1 MGAVW
6 MAEQTEPVRRLVAL
20 KIIRPDRGG
29 DHFLAR
35 FEAKRHALAPMDHPN
50 IAKVL
55 DAGESPPVATGGLGT
70 PFLAMELVKG
80 IPITKYCDDARLT
93 IRERVELFI
102 PVCRAVQHAHT
113 KGIIHRDLKPSN
125 ILVALYDAVAVP
137 KVIDFGVAKAL
148 HQKLTDRTMV
158 TEFGA
163 VIGTPEYMA
172 PEQAEFNALDIDTR
186 ADVYSL
192 GVILYELLSGSPP
205 FDRRKLQV
213 AALLEIL
220 RIIKEVEP
228 PTPSKRLSGV
238 DTLPEVAARRK
249 IEPQKLGRL
258 LRGELDWGVMRAME
272 KERGSRYETADHFAK
287 DLEDHLAGRC
297 VAACAPSIIHRIRKF
312 MCRHTKFVG
321 VTIIALILIAA
332 ATVMTHMSA
341 ADARQSAL
349 TAKVLEEKLANAEK
363 EKREAQRIVDALSA
377 QLSAMAGRAEYE
389 GRPSSEIEAELFRGR
404 PYLMELVAKQRVII
418 EAEKGAFGPSSV
430 TVRVRDTTD

>member
-1 MGAVW
+1 
-6 MAEQTEPVRRLVAL
+6 
-20 KIIRPDRGG
+20 
-29 DHFLAR
+29 
-35 FEAKRHALAPMDHPN
+35 
-50 IAKVL
+50 
-55 DAGESPPVATGGLGT
+55 
-70 PFLAMELVKG
+70 MELVKG

-213 AALLEIL
+213 AA
-220 RIIKEVEP
+220 
-228 PTPSKRLSGV
+228 
-238 DTLPEVAARRK
+238 A
-249 IEPQKLGRL
+249 LGDPAHHQ
-258 LRGELDWGVMRAME
+258 G
-272 KERGSRYETADHFAK
+272 
-287 DLEDHLAGRC
+287 GR
-297 VAACAPSIIHRIRKF
+297 
-312 MCRHTKFVG
+312 
-321 VTIIALILIAA
+321 
-332 ATVMTHMSA
+332 A
-341 ADARQSAL
+341 ADAEQATQRRGHA
-349 TAKVLEEKLANAEK
+349 AGGRRPAED
-363 EKREAQRIVDALSA
+363 RAAEAGPAPARRAGLGRDA
-377 QLSAMAGRAEYE
+377 GDGE
-389 GRPSSEIEAELFRGR
+389 GTG
-404 PYLMELVAKQRVII
+404 Q
-418 EAEKGAFGPSSV
+418 
-430 TVRVRDTTD
+430 